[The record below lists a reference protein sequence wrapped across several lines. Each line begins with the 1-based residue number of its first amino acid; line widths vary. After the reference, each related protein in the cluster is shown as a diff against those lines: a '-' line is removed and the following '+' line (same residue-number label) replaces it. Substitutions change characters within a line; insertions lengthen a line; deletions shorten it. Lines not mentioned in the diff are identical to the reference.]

1 MAWLTV
7 SQKLENFILGIERN
21 SESYLGLHSIT
32 LQNQFIR
39 MRFIPEL
46 GGKIVEIY
54 DIKNNHE
61 WLWRDKSRPI
71 KLAKY
76 GDAYDRYD
84 ISGFDE
90 CFPNIGISKYPDND
104 EVELPDHGEI
114 WSLPWE
120 IINSAADFSAS
131 VTGKLFNYRFIRKI
145 SLEDR
150 KITLSYSVSN
160 NGDSEFKYMWS
171 AHPLFKI
178 DEDMKIEIS
187 GNPKML
193 KEFGY
198 GGRIGEDGEGWYGGH
213 LSEHTWPKVI
223 GSDGNIN
230 DMSEVSLAKILTDK
244 VVLDAPFDGVV
255 KLKKL
260 KSGRV
265 LTMKFAPTEI
275 PFLGIC
281 YNFGAWPLAGEPATW
296 VALEPTTGRTDRL
309 DECMKL
315 GSANILKAKE
325 SKTWQLEL
333 EIN

>member
-1 MAWLTV
+1 MGM
-7 SQKLENFILGIERN
+7 S
-21 SESYLGLHSIT
+21 SIV
-32 LQNQFIR
+32 LQNKFLR
-39 MRFIPEL
+39 LRVIPEL
-46 GGKIVEIY
+46 GCKIVEIY
-54 DIKNNHE
+54 DLENGHE
-61 WLWRDKSRPI
+61 WLWSDKSRPI
-71 KLAKY
+71 KLAQY
-76 GDAYDRYD
+76 GDGYDRYD

-90 CFPNIGISKYPDND
+90 CFPNIGISKYPENSGIT
-104 EVELPDHGEI
+104 LPDHGEI
-114 WSLPWE
+114 WSLPW
-120 IINSAADFSAS
+120 S
-131 VTGKLFNYRFIRKI
+131 VEVKEGGILTTVFGKLFEYQFSRRINLLNRKLTI
-145 SLEDR
+145 D
-150 KITLSYSVSN
+150 YSVTN
-160 NGDSEFKYMWS
+160 FGDSEITYMWS

-198 GGRIGEDGEGWYGGH
+198 GGRIGDDGEAWYGGH
-213 LSEHTWPKVI
+213 LSEHSWPKVI

-244 VVLDAPFDGVV
+244 VVLDAPIDGVV

-281 YNFGAWPLAGEPATW
+281 YNFGAWPLTGEPATW

-309 DECMKL
+309 DECVDLK
-315 GSANILKAKE
+315 SARLLEPKAE
-325 SKTWQLEL
+325 HVWQLEL
-333 EIN
+333 ELN

>member
-1 MAWLTV
+1 
-7 SQKLENFILGIERN
+7 LGIEIN
-21 SESYLGLHSIT
+21 SEPYLGLDSVVIENT
-32 LQNQFIR
+32 LLRIR
-39 MRFIPEL
+39 VVPEL
-46 GGKIVEIY
+46 GCKIVEIY
-54 DIKNNHE
+54 DLENKHE

-90 CFPNIGISKYPDND
+90 CFPNIGISKHLEND

-120 IINSAADFSAS
+120 VADSAANISAG
-131 VTGKLFNYRFIRKI
+131 VTGILFNYRFTRKI
-145 SLEDR
+145 SLEGR

-160 NGDSEFKYMWS
+160 YGDCEFKYMWS
-171 AHPLFKI
+171 AHPLFRI

-193 KEFGY
+193 KEFGF
-198 GGRIGEDGEGWYGGH
+198 GGRIGDDGEAWYGGH

-223 GSDGNIN
+223 GSDGDIS

-244 VVLDAPFDGVV
+244 VVLDAPIDGVV
-255 KLKKL
+255 KLTKL
-260 KSGRV
+260 KSGRA
-265 LTMKFAPTEI
+265 LTMKFAPSEV
-275 PFLGIC
+275 PFLGVC
-281 YNFGAWPLAGEPATW
+281 YNFSAWPLTGEPATW

-325 SKTWQLEL
+325 SKTWQIEL